1 MSLLKTKSALVLG
14 IAGVGGLT
22 ATQTAFADEAK
33 PASRTT
39 DKVGHLDVSV
49 DDQSL
54 RDAISLA
61 ESQGVQVF
69 RDETR
74 VRTGNGDQTK
84 KHIKEAED
92 YYKERAN
99 SLTAVTNKYK
109 ADLATY
115 NQKVKENEA
124 LAQAAN
130 AEVDAYRTNLSAVGR
145 NVTFTSKVYSDA
157 NKQSAVTT
165 LKQAVKTG
173 EQVRDTRAAI
183 AEYESLQNSFVGF
196 QTQADQGNIK
206 VTRETVT
213 VKNAEDLKKYRDEI
227 TASNQKLTEYVNSL
241 SDTNGSIAEDK
252 KPSFKLYNIVVDPA
266 LLAEYNKPVEAPNF
280 EAAPVERVAVP
291 QFTYAFYDIR
301 QTSDASNDIENKD
314 GEKITIKSTAKD
326 GGNVHQ
332 AMVNQT
338 IGIATTNDPLPAG
351 RWDKYH
357 VLTVSVNLPKENV
370 ELNEE
375 LTKSQNPNWT
385 TEINKE
391 TGKITFR
398 ATDDYL
404 VEINQNQRTRQGTI
418 GGMMNDS
425 FDYKVP
431 NIFVKLLKDN
441 TDYEFTSNVMINHE
455 YKASSGSVHVRT
467 DQADPQKHN
476 KDDKG
481 VVIDG
486 KTVFFGSTNNYNI
499 TWDFDQYKGVNIDKE
514 MQEKGL
520 DLIDFYPSDA
530 LSFNPKKHKIL
541 VQDGGTTIAV
551 GQEDGTFKD
560 GNGKTVEGLTWSQV
574 DRYDGIDR
582 KGPAIKVS
590 IKGYDHPY
598 YKNYVEQGKSLN
610 VVMPMATKIVDQ
622 TPGVI
627 GGVYG
632 GNTYT
637 NVAYQS
643 DFGNVYKSNEVT
655 NTVTTMDPRKDAV
668 LAVSQLESLDLKAN
682 PKASIE
688 HKTFFQYRASGSK
701 IALDV
706 LGRAPETYSITDAFH
721 NADQY
726 DGVYFVESN
735 GEIQFKP
742 GTPLYAKYR
751 KHGGKLPKDSDVT
764 KYTTQTIVRDVSKR
778 GTNTPTKA
786 TDNAD
791 SLVTIVKVDFD
802 QDFLDQ
808 IDHTKSTFQMDV
820 FFQAK
825 RAKNVQNVNNVFQ
838 EEVNGLMFDSTETV
852 TNTSENAVDAL
863 RKDVDGMNK
872 SFGSALSVIRRE
884 VQKNADTIVENKR
897 NQDTFNKSVAETLA
911 QHHRQID
918 ENSATILSVRRLAQ
932 NNAKRLDI
940 IEPKLVQTDSELTI
954 YVPTVRTDA
963 DALMYAT
970 NHGIAAG
977 SIKEIKLN
985 AANRYVVVYNTSK
998 TAINGGP
1005 EALSRPEHVDKV
1017 AQFMKTIA
1025 IQNQPNRA
1033 SADKVANAQGIDKDK
1048 VAAVDVD
1055 GSTYNYVVDTRD
1067 DVKPISPT
1075 PTTVNASA
1083 KTFTLDIPVAYS
1095 EGYKVKA
1102 LEDARLKPYLLQAK
1116 YTTDTNY
1123 RLTMNLVG
1131 SMTKD
1136 ELEKLVKSIIQER
1149 TPKA

>member
-14 IAGVGGLT
+14 LAGVGGLT
-22 ATQTAFADEAK
+22 ATQTALADEAK

-130 AEVDAYRTNLSAVGR
+130 AEVDAYRTNLSALGR

-165 LKQAVKTG
+165 LKQTVKTG

-241 SDTNGSIAEDK
+241 SETNGSVAEDK
-252 KPSFKLYNIVVDPA
+252 KPSFKLYTFVVDPT

-280 EAAPVERVAVP
+280 EVAPVERVVVP

-391 TGKITFR
+391 AGKITFR

-476 KDDKG
+476 KNDKG

-574 DRYDGIDR
+574 DSYEGIDR
-582 KGPAIKVS
+582 KGPALKVS

-682 PKASIE
+682 PKAAIE

-701 IALDV
+701 IALDI

-742 GTPLYAKYR
+742 GTSLYAKYR

-778 GTNTPTKA
+778 GANTPTKA
-786 TDNAD
+786 TNDAD

-808 IDHTKSTFQMDV
+808 IDHEKSTFQMDV

-852 TNTSENAVDAL
+852 TNTSENAVDTL

-932 NNAKRLDI
+932 NNAKRLDV

-963 DALMYAT
+963 DALLYAT

-1017 AQFMKTIA
+1017 ARFMKTIA

-1033 SADKVANAQGIDKDK
+1033 SADKAANAQGIDKDK
-1048 VAAVDVD
+1048 VAAVEVD
-1055 GSTYNYVVDTRD
+1055 GSTYNYVVDTRE
-1067 DVKPISPT
+1067 DVKST
-1075 PTTVNASA
+1075 SGKTSNTNASA

-1102 LEDARLKPYLLQAK
+1102 LADTRLKPYLLEAK

-1123 RLTMNLVG
+1123 RLTLNLVG
-1131 SMTKD
+1131 TMTKE
-1136 ELEKLVKSIIQER
+1136 ELEQMIQAIVAEYA
-1149 TPKA
+1149 PKA

>member
-14 IAGVGGLT
+14 LAGIGGLT
-22 ATQTAFADEAK
+22 ATQTASADEVK

-124 LAQAAN
+124 FAQAAN
-130 AEVDAYRTNLSAVGR
+130 AEVDAYRANLSALGR

-165 LKQAVKTG
+165 LKQAVQTG

-213 VKNAEDLKKYRDEI
+213 VKNASDLNKYRDEI

-241 SDTNGSIAEDK
+241 SETNGSVAEDK
-252 KPSFKLYNIVVDPA
+252 KPSFKLYTFVVDPT

-280 EAAPVERVAVP
+280 EAAPVERVTVP

-476 KDDKG
+476 KNDKG

-551 GQEDGTFKD
+551 GQEDGSFKD
-560 GNGKTVEGLTWSQV
+560 GNGKTVDGLTWSQV
-574 DRYDGIDR
+574 DSYQGIDR
-582 KGPAIKVS
+582 KGPALKVS

-598 YKNYVEQGKSLN
+598 YQNYVEQGKSLN

-643 DFGNVYKSNEVT
+643 DFGNIYKSNEVT

-682 PKASIE
+682 PKAAIE

-778 GTNTPTKA
+778 GANTPTKA
-786 TDNAD
+786 TNDAD

-808 IDHTKSTFQMDV
+808 IDHEKSTFQMDV

-852 TNTSENAVDAL
+852 TNTSENAVDTL

-932 NNAKRLDI
+932 NNAKRLDV

-963 DALMYAT
+963 DALLYAT

-1017 AQFMKTIA
+1017 AKFMKTIA
-1025 IQNQPNRA
+1025 IKNQPNRA
-1033 SADKVANAQGIDKDK
+1033 SADKAASAQGIDKDK
-1048 VAAVDVD
+1048 VAAVEVD
-1055 GSTYNYVVDTRD
+1055 GSTYNYVVDTRE
-1067 DVKPISPT
+1067 DVKPSGAVSNT
-1075 PTTVNASA
+1075 NASA
-1083 KTFTLDIPVAYS
+1083 KTYTLDIPVAYS

-1102 LEDARLKPYLLQAK
+1102 LADARLKPYLLEAK

-1123 RLTMNLVG
+1123 RLTLNLVG
-1131 SMTKD
+1131 TMTKE
-1136 ELEKLVKSIIQER
+1136 ELEQMIRAIVAEYA
-1149 TPKA
+1149 PKA

>member
-14 IAGVGGLT
+14 LAGVGGLT
-22 ATQTAFADEAK
+22 ATQTALADEAK

-130 AEVDAYRTNLSAVGR
+130 AEVDAYRTNLSALGR

-157 NKQSAVTT
+157 NKQSAVTA
-165 LKQAVKTG
+165 LKQAVQTG

-206 VTRETVT
+206 VTRETIA
-213 VKNAEDLKKYRDEI
+213 VKNASDLNKYRDEI

-241 SDTNGSIAEDK
+241 SETNGSVAEDK
-252 KPSFKLYNIVVDPA
+252 KPSFKLYTFVVDPT

-280 EAAPVERVAVP
+280 DAAPVERVAVP

-441 TDYEFTSNVMINHE
+441 ADYEFTSNVMINHE

-476 KDDKG
+476 KNDKG

-551 GQEDGTFKD
+551 GQEDGSFKD

-574 DRYDGIDR
+574 DSYQGIDR
-582 KGPAIKVS
+582 KGPALKVS

-643 DFGNVYKSNEVT
+643 DFGNIYKSNEVT

-682 PKASIE
+682 PKAAIE

-701 IALDV
+701 IALDI

-778 GTNTPTKA
+778 GANTPTKA
-786 TDNAD
+786 TNDAD

-808 IDHTKSTFQMDV
+808 IDHEKSTFQMDV

-852 TNTSENAVDAL
+852 TNTSENAVDTL

-918 ENSATILSVRRLAQ
+918 ENSATILSVRHLAQ
-932 NNAKRLDI
+932 NNAKRLDV

-954 YVPTVRTDA
+954 YVSTVRTDA
-963 DALMYAT
+963 DALLYAT

-1017 AQFMKTIA
+1017 AKFMKTIA
-1025 IQNQPNRA
+1025 IKNQPNRA
-1033 SADKVANAQGIDKDK
+1033 SADKAASAQGIDKDK
-1048 VAAVDVD
+1048 VAAVEVD
-1055 GSTYNYVVDTRD
+1055 GSTYNYVVDTRE
-1067 DVKPISPT
+1067 DVKPSGAVSNT
-1075 PTTVNASA
+1075 NASA

-1102 LEDARLKPYLLQAK
+1102 LADARLKPYLLEAK

-1123 RLTMNLVG
+1123 RLTLNLVG
-1131 SMTKD
+1131 TMTKE
-1136 ELEKLVKSIIQER
+1136 ELEQMIRAIVAEYA
-1149 TPKA
+1149 PKA